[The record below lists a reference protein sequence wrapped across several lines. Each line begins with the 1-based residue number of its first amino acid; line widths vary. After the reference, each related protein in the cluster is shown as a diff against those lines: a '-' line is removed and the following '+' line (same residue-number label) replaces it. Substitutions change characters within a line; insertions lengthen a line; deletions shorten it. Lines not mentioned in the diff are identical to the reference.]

1 MPTDLLKLSGMVLSS
16 EPIGEYD
23 RRLVFLTKERG
34 KISAFAKGAR
44 RQNSTLLAVT
54 SPFVFADFYF
64 YEGRNSYTLK
74 NAEVINYFRDLK
86 QDLELVCMA
95 SYLAEFAG
103 YYAKENL
110 YEPHALNLLY
120 KAYQALEK
128 GVMDKNLI
136 RFVFELK
143 LMQINGE
150 YTITPKV
157 PVCNAA
163 LYAWQFVLETNIGKL
178 FQFTLTEEALKDF
191 EKSVTYLRK
200 HVVEEDFASLKIMEQ
215 LKERA

>member
-110 YEPHALNLLY
+110 YEPHTLNLLY

-163 LYAWQFVLETNIGKL
+163 LYAWQFVLETSIGKL
-178 FQFTLTEEALKDF
+178 FQFTLTKEALKDF

-215 LKERA
+215 LK

>member
-1 MPTDLLKLSGMVLSS
+1 MQNELLKLSGMVLSS

-54 SPFVFADFYF
+54 SPFVFGDFYF
-64 YEGRNSYTLK
+64 YEGRTSYTLK

-86 QDLELVCMA
+86 QDLELVCIA

-128 GVMDKNLI
+128 GVMDKELI
-136 RFVFELK
+136 RLVFELK

-157 PVCNAA
+157 PVCKAA
-163 LYAWQFVLETNIGKL
+163 LYAWQFVLETGIGKL
-178 FQFTLTEEALKDF
+178 FQFSLKEEALKDF

-200 HVVEEDFASLKIMEQ
+200 HMVDEDFASLKIMEQ
-215 LKERA
+215 LK